1 MIWKSGRS
9 FKRCFT
15 STQLTAEND
24 TMFWKLNQSGTF
36 TTKSLY
42 RAIIF
47 GGIKGTKLQ
56 ELWKTP
62 VPLKIKVFMWLM
74 LKGRIQVA
82 KQLKKM
88 NWSGSPFCAW
98 SIWLVRND
106 WVFNDKLLTNVMFLP
121 HKAMSFMIQWKNL
134 APVQLKEEL
143 EKVKRSLLANIRE
156 TGDSSS

>member
-42 RAIIF
+42 SAIIF
-47 GGIKGTKLQ
+47 GGIKDTKLQ

-88 NWSGSPFCAW
+88 NWSGSPFCKLCGMEEDVDHLMFRYLPAQFLW
-98 SIWLVRND
+98 CCFRAPLNCRNG
-106 WVFNDKLLTNVMFLP
+106 KT
-121 HKAMSFMIQWKNL
+121 
-134 APVQLKEEL
+134 EE
-143 EKVKRSLLANIRE
+143 
-156 TGDSSS
+156 

>member
-1 MIWKSGRS
+1 MDRIP
-9 FKRCFT
+9 T
-15 STQLTAEND
+15 SRNELLDFIQD
-24 TMFWKLNQSGTF
+24 H
-36 TTKSLY
+36 
-42 RAIIF
+42 
-47 GGIKGTKLQ
+47 GGVRNKNLFYLFAAG
-56 ELWKTP
+56 
-62 VPLKIKVFMWLM
+62 
-74 LKGRIQVA
+74 
-82 KQLKKM
+82 
-88 NWSGSPFCAW
+88 AW